1 MAQEGHDAI
10 VRALLDAGADKALTN
25 NLGATALHIAAG
37 KGHEAVVRMLLGAG
51 ADKELATNNGY
62 TPLIVAAVSGQ
73 VEVAR
78 RLLAAGA
85 NKTKTVEGKTALQL
99 AKTAEMKRLLR

>member
-1 MAQEGHDAI
+1 M
-10 VRALLDAGADKALTN
+10 
-25 NLGATALHIAAG
+25 
-37 KGHEAVVRMLLGAG
+37 
-51 ADKELATNNGY
+51 
-62 TPLIVAAVSGQ
+62 IVAAVSGQ